1 MISVEKAYEHIVTGA
16 KPLTTERLPV
26 AETSGRVLAAPLAAR
41 RSQPGC
47 SLSAMDGYAVRS
59 AELDGEMK
67 EFTVVGESAAGDPF
81 DGSIKPGQSIR
92 IFTGAAVPDGADQVI
107 IQENV
112 ERRDKNIFT
121 REPAAS
127 GKNIRVMGS
136 DFFDKQIVL
145 DSGTFMTPKSIG
157 LAASA
162 GHSHLMVHRAP
173 KVAILATGDE
183 LAPPE
188 QKSFK
193 AHETVNST
201 APQIAALLNDAGAI
215 CMYIGQAGDS
225 LKSLQAAIKKAK
237 GADILIT
244 LGGASVGDKDLMQQA
259 LSAEGMTLDFWKV
272 AMRPGKP
279 LIFGQIA
286 DMRVLG
292 LPGNPVS
299 AFVCA
304 LLFARP
310 LVDQLMG
317 RPSPLPTGVPLPLA
331 TDMPANGSRQH
342 YVRARLI
349 GVPGQRTLDPAVDQD
364 SSLLTVLSQSDGL
377 IIRQPEAPAAKAD
390 DFVPFLPF

>member
-1 MISVEKAYEHIVTGA
+1 MISVEKAFERIVADA

-26 AETSGRVLAAPLAAR
+26 AQTSGRVLAAPLAAR

-47 SLSAMDGYAVRS
+47 DLSAMDGYAIRS
-59 AELDGEMK
+59 AELTGDMAELA
-67 EFTVVGESAAGDPF
+67 VAGESAAGAPF
-81 DGSIKPGQSIR
+81 PGALTSGQAVR
-92 IFTGAAVPDGADQVI
+92 IFTGAAVPEGADQVI

-112 ERRDKNIFT
+112 ERRDDRIFT
-121 REPAAS
+121 REAAQS
-127 GKNIRVMGS
+127 GKNIRFMGI
-136 DFFDKQIVL
+136 DFLDKQIVL
-145 DSGTFMTPKSIG
+145 DAGTFMTPKSIG

-188 QKSFK
+188 QKSF
-193 AHETVNST
+193 APHETVNST
-201 APQIAALLNDAGAI
+201 APQIAALLTDAGAV
-215 CMYIGQAGDS
+215 CTCIGQAGDS

-237 GADILIT
+237 AADILIT

-259 LSAEGMTLDFWKV
+259 LSSEGMELGFWKV

-279 LIFGQIA
+279 LIFGQIG
-286 DMRVLG
+286 DMKVLG

-317 RPSPLPTGVPLPLA
+317 RPSPMPTGVPLPLA
-331 TDMPANGSRQH
+331 ADMPANGPRQH

-349 GVPGQRTLDPAVDQD
+349 GIPGQRALDPAVDQD
-364 SSLLTVLSQSDGL
+364 SSLLSVLSQSDGL
-377 IIRQPEAPAAKAD
+377 IIRAPDAPAAKAGE
-390 DFVPFLPF
+390 FVPFLPF